1 MNRSMRMALVR
12 WCAGIFPFL
21 LVTAGCGDTRSSPA
35 TRHSETVS
43 GDHASPK
50 DSWFEE
56 VTTARGLPPP
66 TANWPDGTLATPEI
80 SAGGVALFDYDNDG
94 RLDILQICHGRPG
107 HFKEEVPN
115 RLFHQ
120 EPDGTFRE
128 VPNAGGLNGPGYAM
142 GVAIGDYNNDGLP
155 DVFITRF
162 GHCSLYRNNGDG
174 TFTDVTEKAGL
185 ATDKP
190 YWCSSAAWVD
200 YDRDG
205 WLDLFVA
212 RFADFDPSLHCPGD
226 DGGPDYCGP
235 SQFQGVGG
243 RLYHNNRDGTFTD
256 VTETA
261 GLNVP
266 DRGWGVVC
274 ADFTGDGWPDI
285 FVANDEEKQ
294 NLWVNQHDGAFKDE
308 ALSAASRTAAAA
320 HPRPAWERRSV
331 IFRATAACRCLSP
344 ISETKRTR
352 FICRSAKGCMPTSRR
367 LLGWQRS
374 ICPIPAGVAASW
386 ISTTTAILTWLLST
400 ARVSRG
406 RIDPRAKCGKFWNA
420 YAESNLLF
428 HGDGHGH
435 FTDLTPQGGD
445 FTRHVECTRGV
456 AFGDF
461 DNNGRIGM
469 VTNTL
474 DNTMRLYR
482 NTAPT
487 GSNHWLSVR
496 ALTGKRDALGAR
508 LELHAG
514 DRRWTQLIL
523 SAYSY
528 LSSSDPRAHF
538 GLGATNHVDSLVV
551 TWPDGAVEQFVVPGV
566 DRQMTIRQGEGIKS
580 GATDEGRGTKSTG
593 SSRLIRG

>member
-1 MNRSMRMALVR
+1 MNRSMGVVLIRWFAAIFLVL
-12 WCAGIFPFL
+12 L
-21 LVTAGCGDTRSSPA
+21 LVVGCGGTRSSP
-35 TRHSETVS
+35 TSRDPETAA
-43 GDHASPK
+43 GDHFSPQN
-50 DSWFEE
+50 SWFHE
-56 VTTARGLPPP
+56 VTAARGLPPP
-66 TANWPDGTLATPEI
+66 TADWPNGTMAELEI
-80 SAGGVALFDYDNDG
+80 GPGGVALFDYDNDG

-107 HFKEEVPN
+107 QFTEQVPN

-120 EPDGTFRE
+120 EVDGTFRE

-174 TFTDVTEKAGL
+174 TFTDVTAQAGL
-185 ATDKP
+185 ASEKESWYT
-190 YWCSSAAWVD
+190 SAAWVD

-212 RFADFDPSLHCPGD
+212 RFAEWDGLPRTCPGVD
-226 DGGPDYCGP
+226 DTPDYCGP
-235 SQFQGVGG
+235 GQYPGLGG

-256 VTETA
+256 VTEKA
-261 GLNVP
+261 GLTYP
-266 DRGWGVVC
+266 GHGWGVVC

-285 FVANDEEKQ
+285 FVANDDERQ
-294 NLWVNQHDGAFKDE
+294 NLWVNQHDGTFKDE
-308 ALSAASRTAAAA
+308 ALQRGVAYSGAGEPERGMGVATGDISSDGRLSLLITHIHNEKNTVYMPVGKGLYADKSAAAGMAAIDLPYTGWGCGFVDFDNDGNLDVAVVNG
-320 HPRPAWERRSV
+320 RVERGPV
-331 IFRATAACRCLSP
+331 
-344 ISETKRTR
+344 
-352 FICRSAKGCMPTSRR
+352 
-367 LLGWQRS
+367 
-374 ICPIPAGVAASW
+374 
-386 ISTTTAILTWLLST
+386 
-400 ARVSRG
+400 
-406 RIDPRAKCGKFWNA
+406 DPRAKCGKFWNA

-496 ALTGKRDALGAR
+496 ALTGKRDALAR
-508 LELHAG
+508 GWNYAPAIAAG
-514 DRRWTQLIL
+514 RNSFCLPI
-523 SAYSY
+523 A
-528 LSSSDPRAHF
+528 
-538 GLGATNHVDSLVV
+538 
-551 TWPDGAVEQFVVPGV
+551 
-566 DRQMTIRQGEGIKS
+566 I
-580 GATDEGRGTKSTG
+580 
-593 SSRLIRG
+593 